1 MRKIL
6 LVQSMITE
14 ERIERQ
20 RANFTR
26 AIDSAAALDFISAV
40 DEKLSWT
47 TPAELLEGYDGVI
60 FGGSY
65 DFDFHGGRHE
75 QDPARIMSM
84 IILGRSRNIV
94 GYASEAGLPILGV
107 CFGHQIIGEMHGG
120 MVVNDRE
127 QSKMGSYEVS
137 LTEAGKQD
145 PLFADLPETFYAQYA
160 HKDSVTNLPEGATL
174 LASSPSCKFAA
185 LRYGEKIYTM
195 QFHPEVEKFRIGPQ
209 HPSGESAQLVK
220 RWIERVVA

>member
-1 MRKIL
+1 
-6 LVQSMITE
+6 MITE
-14 ERIERQ
+14 DRIERQ

-26 AIDSAAALDFISAV
+26 AIDGKAALDFISAV

-47 TPAELLEGYDGVI
+47 TPEELLKGYDGVI

-75 QDPARIMSM
+75 SDPARIMST

-94 GYASEAGLPILGV
+94 RYASEVNLPILGV

-120 MVVNDRE
+120 MVSNDRE
-127 QSKMGSYEVS
+127 QSKMGAYEVS
-137 LTEAGKQD
+137 LTEAGKRD
-145 PLFADLPETFYAQYA
+145 VLFGDLPETFYAQYA

-185 LRYGEKIYTM
+185 LRYGDKIYSM
-195 QFHPEVEKFRIGPQ
+195 QFHPEVQKFRLGPE
-209 HPSGESAQLVK
+209 HPSPESSQLVQK
-220 RWIERVVA
+220 WIERIVA

>member
-20 RANFTR
+20 RTNFTK
-26 AIDSAAALDFISAV
+26 AVGGKAELDFISAV

-47 TPAELLEGYDGVI
+47 TPKELLRGYDGVI

-65 DFDFHGGRHE
+65 DFDFHGGRHPE
-75 QDPARIMSM
+75 DPARVMSM
-84 IILGRSRNIV
+84 IILNRSRNIV
-94 GYASEAGLPILGV
+94 QYASECGIAILGV
-107 CFGHQIIGEMHGG
+107 CFGHQIIGEMHRG
-120 MVVNDRE
+120 MVSNDRE

-137 LTEAGKQD
+137 LTEEGKQD
-145 PLFADLPETFYAQYA
+145 RLFKHLPESFYAQYA

-174 LASSPSCKFAA
+174 LASSPVCKFAG
-185 LRYGEKIYTM
+185 LRYGEMIYTV
-195 QFHPEVEKFRIGPQ
+195 QFHPEVEKFRMGPQ
-209 HPSGESAQLVK
+209 HPSPESAQLVQL
-220 RWIERVVA
+220 WLQYVVG

>member
-1 MRKIL
+1 MQKIL

-14 ERIERQ
+14 DRIERQ

-26 AIDSAAALDFISAV
+26 AIDGTAELDFISAV

-47 TPAELLEGYDGVI
+47 TPEQLLKGYDGVI

-75 QDPARIMSM
+75 SDPARIMST

-94 GYASEAGLPILGV
+94 RYASEVGLPILGV

-120 MVVNDRE
+120 MVSNDRE
-127 QSKMGSYEVS
+127 QSKMGAYEVS

-145 PLFADLPETFYAQYA
+145 TLFGDLPETFYAQYA

-174 LASSPSCKFAA
+174 LARSPSCKFAA
-185 LRYGEKIYTM
+185 LRYGDKIYTM
-195 QFHPEVEKFRIGPQ
+195 QFHPEVQKFRLGPE
-209 HPSGESAQLVK
+209 HPSPESAQLVQK
-220 RWIERVVA
+220 WIERIV